1 MNRPP
6 KKRAPRPRAAKKLPL
21 SGSEETYT
29 NAVYGSP
36 KGKRNNNCYAWAIG
50 HYRNG
55 GGVKL
60 QPGNLARL
68 TGNMSLKSC
77 KDLKKRALAD
87 AKAPGQKSMYVV
99 KPESPCQAGYYKVM
113 AFLAK
118 NTDYHW
124 YRQHKDVMYAVRAG
138 NSLTSI
144 AKKMGVPPRK
154 LTAPGGK
161 TTLSPDNVV
170 HVKNADVWSHKQ
182 GFATGPLLE
191 DACGKIIADPRK
203 ACRDYGPYNY
213 KTFCGAYCVQAK
225 HPDMQGRWAN
235 KAKANANKNNSTKK
249 PNANNS
255 NKKPNTNNATKKPN
269 ANKKPN
275 VNKKTNG
282 NKNGTRAA
290 AAA

>member
-6 KKRAPRPRAAKKLPL
+6 PKRRPLPRAAKKLPL

-68 TGNMSLKSC
+68 TGNMSLTSC

-99 KPESPCQAGYYKVM
+99 KAASPCKQGYYKVM

-124 YRQHKDVMYAVRAG
+124 YRQHKDVMYHVRAG

-144 AKKMGVPPRK
+144 ANKMGVPPRK
-154 LTAPGGK
+154 LTTQRGGK
-161 TTLSPDNVV
+161 NLSPDNVV

-191 DACGKIIADPRK
+191 DACGKVIADPRK

-235 KAKANANKNNSTKK
+235 RATSKTNNKANGGNNKANGKANNKANGGNNKANNKAKARK
-249 PNANNS
+249 
-255 NKKPNTNNATKKPN
+255 
-269 ANKKPN
+269 
-275 VNKKTNG
+275 
-282 NKNGTRAA
+282 
-290 AAA
+290 